1 MSSPLKDIY
10 WLASPLA
17 IDQRNELNAKINSR
31 IDASSSKNIR
41 ALKHLRKPID
51 PSKEIH
57 VFRKIQHWT
66 LEVDGKSYELS
77 PDTKKKLQVIKKAT
91 DMIKPHWIDSNKWKE
106 IRKTRDIEPERRH
119 IGQTRKTHD
128 EIWAQVNFIWNHFN
142 GDWYGFFTQNC
153 QNFTHM
159 LFERIA
165 DKEPEKSF
173 EHIPDP
179 IGYRL
184 ADGAQLALATKI
196 ASGGKAAY
204 VGAMG
209 AKAGSTA
216 MGTMG
221 ATTTT
226 GASGAIGGST
236 AAGSTA
242 AGTTAASTTTTTAA
256 ATSSTAATTSTTAGA
271 SGASHIGLGAKAATF
286 GTKAGLGT
294 KSALGAKA
302 VAAMHTPHAAAI
314 GSGMVKVGI
323 AAAYT
328 HPVSCLAMTGGLAYL
343 AFRGKR
349 GKGWIKRNRD
359 VTGFELL

>member
-1 MSSPLKDIY
+1 
-10 WLASPLA
+10 
-17 IDQRNELNAKINSR
+17 
-31 IDASSSKNIR
+31 
-41 ALKHLRKPID
+41 
-51 PSKEIH
+51 
-57 VFRKIQHWT
+57 
-66 LEVDGKSYELS
+66 
-77 PDTKKKLQVIKKAT
+77 
-91 DMIKPHWIDSNKWKE
+91 
-106 IRKTRDIEPERRH
+106 
-119 IGQTRKTHD
+119 
-128 EIWAQVNFIWNHFN
+128 
-142 GDWYGFFTQNC
+142 
-153 QNFTHM
+153 M
-159 LFERIA
+159 LFERIV

-221 ATTTT
+221 ATTST
-226 GASGAIGGST
+226 GAGGAIGWST

-256 ATSSTAATTSTTAGA
+256 AATSSTAATTSTT

-314 GSGMVKVGI
+314 GSGMVNVGI
-323 AAAYT
+323 VAAYT

-343 AFRGKR
+343 AFSGKR

-359 VTGFELL
+359 VTG